1 MNKKWFEIFTTL
13 SLAFSIA
20 LSGCGSSPE
29 HEHTF
34 SSSPEHEHTF
44 SSSYEYDE
52 TYHWHPSTCGH
63 DVQGD
68 KERHVFSSS
77 ITDPTYD
84 HEGYTTYTCL
94 ICGYSYTDD
103 ETNALAITITWK
115 NYDGTVLEVDENVPY
130 GSMPSY
136 DGPAPFKESDDTY
149 NYSFSGWSP
158 NVEIATKSS
167 TYVATFSS
175 QEITYTI
182 DFDLNGGT
190 SSSYRGPVEINTFS
204 KDIFFFD
211 CVKDGWSFRGWEYQ
225 NEKIFDEKGNQL
237 KNVTLV
243 DNMVFKA
250 IYTQTVKLTIV
261 SNISEA
267 GTVTGAGEYP
277 YNSYVDVSAIPNQ
290 GYEFIG
296 WYYQG
301 TLLSNTEDYKY
312 MMWDQDITL
321 EARFKF
327 SSFTM
332 HIYSNSEEHGLVLLR
347 SDYNRDYLP
356 EYLAQ
361 IKYENEVTIAAY
373 SKTDVRFL
381 GWYDE
386 NNQLVT
392 RNAVYSFVMP
402 NHDYTLEAKWNYF
415 KINYNLNGG
424 VNNENNP
431 TSYSIDDDDIV
442 LHEPARKGYTFIGWK
457 YNGEF
462 IDKIDTNTIHDYTL
476 EAVWSTYEY
485 TIKQDLD
492 GNRYASIIGFD
503 NSIAEVNIPSE
514 IVVDSQTIPVKEIGN
529 NAFEGNTT
537 IISITIPDGVTSIG
551 GHAFDGCSSLTS
563 INIPDGVTSVGD
575 YAFRGCS
582 SLTIYCEAASKP
594 SGWSS
599 SWNYSGCPVVW
610 SAIGGGTFARSCGA
624 LQAAERIMNLDMQSV
639 QTGTVL
645 KLQAIRDPAPTLSF
659 RARSTLTA
667 RTFP

>member
-1 MNKKWFEIFTTL
+1 
-13 SLAFSIA
+13 
-20 LSGCGSSPE
+20 
-29 HEHTF
+29 
-34 SSSPEHEHTF
+34 
-44 SSSYEYDE
+44 
-52 TYHWHPSTCGH
+52 
-63 DVQGD
+63 
-68 KERHVFSSS
+68 
-77 ITDPTYD
+77 
-84 HEGYTTYTCL
+84 
-94 ICGYSYTDD
+94 
-103 ETNALAITITWK
+103 
-115 NYDGTVLEVDENVPY
+115 
-130 GSMPSY
+130 MPSY
-136 DGPAPFKESDDTY
+136 DGPTPFKESDDTY

-237 KNVTLV
+237 KNITLV

-261 SNISEA
+261 SNIPEA

-301 TLLSNTEDYKY
+301 TSLSNTEDYKY

-321 EARFKF
+321 EARFEF

-347 SDYNRDYLP
+347 SNYNRDYLP

-392 RNAVYSFVMP
+392 TNAVYSFIMP

-424 VNNENNP
+424 LNNENNP

-462 IDKIDTNTIHDYTL
+462 IDKIDTNTIHDYSL

-529 NAFEGNTT
+529 NAFKGNTT
-537 IISITIPDGVTSIG
+537 IISIAIPDGVTLIG
-551 GHAFDGCSSLTS
+551 DSAFSGCSSLTS
-563 INIPDGVTSVGD
+563 INIPDGVTSIGGR
-575 YAFRGCS
+575 AFRGCS
-582 SLTIYCEAASKP
+582 SLASITIPDGVTSIGGSAFYGCSSLTSITIPGGVTSIGGSAFYGCSSLTICCEASSKP

-599 SWNYSGCPVVW
+599 SWNPSGCPVVW
-610 SAIGGGTFARSCGA
+610 SAIGGGTYNGFEYAIGA
-624 LQAAERIMNLDMQSV
+624 DGNGDPYIEI
-639 QTGTVL
+639 TGYSGSGADVV
-645 KLQAIRDPAPTLSF
+645 IPG
-659 RARSTLTA
+659 RSTLTA